1 MRKIA
6 VSTMVTNLVSM
17 VGVDSFLTAE
27 STAAVRSFNRFGK
40 LAWDRTAWPFNSV
53 ISQIIPDLRV
63 RSVQVGDGGSSY
75 TSAPTVAFSG
85 GGGSSAAATAT
96 INADGEVNGIA
107 VTNNG
112 TGYTGIPTVSLS
124 SGGGSGATATA
135 SMLSYIDFGTTISE
149 IFRVTDNDPY
159 GSLHSNE
166 LAFKNISDASGSSE
180 YGEAI
185 LPDRASNAPVWV
197 YFRSGFPGYASDST
211 IFPYVFSEYATVG
224 SYGDWLQSDGQTD
237 KAQVIYQQ
245 AEAILQSELDKLER
259 QEGQQVQPIQFITYG
274 TTAVSSA

>member
-1 MRKIA
+1 MRRAA
-6 VSTMVTNLVSM
+6 VSTMLTNLVSM

-40 LAWDRTAWPFNSV
+40 LAWDRTAWPFVSR
-53 ISQIIPDLRV
+53 ITQIIPDLRV
-63 RSVQVGDGGSSY
+63 RSVQVGSGGASY

-96 INADGEVNGIA
+96 INADGEVNGVA

-112 TGYTGIPTVSLS
+112 TGFTGKPTVSFS
-124 SGGGSGATATA
+124 GGGGSGATATA

-149 IFRVTDNDPY
+149 IFRVTENDPY
-159 GSLHSNE
+159 GTGTTSDI
-166 LAFKNISDASGSSE
+166 AYKNVYVTGASE

-185 LPDRASNAPVWV
+185 LPDHNSTAPVWV
-197 YFRSGFPGYASDST
+197 YYRAPFPEYASDSSV
-211 IFPYVFSEYATVG
+211 FPYIFSEYAVVG
-224 SYGDWLQSDGQTD
+224 AYGDWLQADGQTD

-245 AEAILQSELDKLER
+245 AEQIIQTELDKLER
-259 QEGQQVQPIQFITYG
+259 QEGQTTPLQFITYG

>member
-1 MRKIA
+1 MRRAA

-40 LAWDRTAWPFNSV
+40 LAWDRTAWPFVSRITQV
-53 ISQIIPDLRV
+53 IPDVRV
-63 RSVQVGDGGSSY
+63 RSVQVGSGGASY
-75 TSAPTVAFSG
+75 TSAPSVAFSG

-112 TGYTGIPTVSLS
+112 TGYTGTPTVAI
-124 SGGGSGATATA
+124 SGGSGSGATATA
-135 SMLSYIDFGTTISE
+135 SMLTYLDFGTTISE
-149 IFRVTDNDPY
+149 IFRVTENDPY
-159 GSLHSNE
+159 GTGTTSDI
-166 LAFKNISDASGSSE
+166 AFKNVYVTGASE

-185 LPDRASNAPVWV
+185 LPDRTSTAPVWV
-197 YFRSGFPGYASDST
+197 YYRAPYPEYASDASD
-211 IFPYVFSEYATVG
+211 FPYVFSEYAVIG
-224 SYGDWLQSDGQTD
+224 AYGDWLQADGQTD

-259 QEGQQVQPIQFITYG
+259 QEGQSTPIQFITYG

>member
-6 VSTMVTNLVSM
+6 VSTMTTNLVSM

-27 STAAVRSFNRFGK
+27 STAAVRSFNRFGT

-53 ISQIIPDLRV
+53 IAQVIPDLRV
-63 RSVQVGDGGSSY
+63 RSIQVGSGGSGY
-75 TSAPTVAFSG
+75 TSAPTVVFAG
-85 GGGSSAAATAT
+85 GGGNSAAATAT
-96 INADGEVNGIA
+96 INSDGEVNGVA

-112 TGYTGIPTVSLS
+112 TAFTGVPTISFT
-124 SGGGSGATATA
+124 GGAGSGASATA
-135 SMLSYIDFGTTISE
+135 SMLTYIDFGTTISE

-159 GSLHSNE
+159 GSASSNN
-166 LAFKNISDASGSSE
+166 LAFRNISDASGSTD

-197 YFRSGFPGYASDST
+197 HYRSGFPGYASGASD
-211 IFPYVFSEYATVG
+211 FPYVFSEYAVIG
-224 SYGDWLQSDGQTD
+224 AYGDWLQADGQTD

-259 QEGQQVQPIQFITYG
+259 QEGQTQTIEFITYG
-274 TTAVSSA
+274 TTAATSA

>member
-1 MRKIA
+1 
-6 VSTMVTNLVSM
+6 M

-53 ISQIIPDLRV
+53 ISQVIPDLRV
-63 RSVQVGDGGSSY
+63 RSVQVGSGGSSY
-75 TSAPTVAFSG
+75 TSAPTVGFSG

-96 INADGEVNGIA
+96 INSDGEVNGVA

-112 TGYTGIPTVSLS
+112 TAFTGVPTVSFS
-124 SGGGSGATATA
+124 GGGGSGATATA
-135 SMLSYIDFGTTISE
+135 SMLTYIDFGTTISE
-149 IFRVTDNDPY
+149 IFRVTTNDPY
-159 GSLHSNE
+159 GTESTSE
-166 LAFKNISDASGSSE
+166 LAFRNIQDASGSSE

-185 LPDRASNAPVWV
+185 LPDQASNAPVWV
-197 YFRSGFPGYASDST
+197 HYRAGFSDYASGASD
-211 IFPYVFSEYATVG
+211 FPYVFSEYAVIG
-224 SYGDWLQSDGQTD
+224 AYGDWLQADGQTD

-259 QEGQQVQPIQFITYG
+259 QEGQSTPITFITYG

>member
-1 MRKIA
+1 MRRAA
-6 VSTMVTNLVSM
+6 VSTMLTNLVSM

-40 LAWDRTAWPFNSV
+40 LAWDRTAWPFVSR
-53 ISQIIPDLRV
+53 ITQIIPDLRV
-63 RSVQVGDGGSSY
+63 RSVQVGSGGASY

-96 INADGEVNGIA
+96 INADGEVNGVA

-112 TGYTGIPTVSLS
+112 TGFTGKPTVSFS
-124 SGGGSGATATA
+124 GGGGSGATATA

-149 IFRVTDNDPY
+149 IFRVTENDPY
-159 GSLHSNE
+159 GTGTTSDI
-166 LAFKNISDASGSSE
+166 AYKNVYVTGASE

-185 LPDRASNAPVWV
+185 LPDHNSTAPVWV
-197 YFRSGFPGYASDST
+197 YYRAPFPEYASDSSV
-211 IFPYVFSEYATVG
+211 FPYIFSEYAVVG
-224 SYGDWLQSDGQTD
+224 AYGDWLQADGQTD

-245 AEAILQSELDKLER
+245 AEQIIQTELDKLER
-259 QEGQQVQPIQFITYG
+259 QEGQTTPLQFITYG
-274 TTAVSSA
+274 TTAATSA

>member
-53 ISQIIPDLRV
+53 IEQIIPDLRV
-63 RSVQVGDGGSSY
+63 RSVQVGSGGSSY

-85 GGGSSAAATAT
+85 GGGNSAAATAT

-112 TGYTGIPTVSLS
+112 TAFTGVPTVSFS
-124 SGGGSGATATA
+124 GGGGSGATATA
-135 SMLSYIDFGTTISE
+135 SMLTYIDFGTTISE
-149 IFRVTDNDPY
+149 IFRVTTNDPY
-159 GSLHSNE
+159 GTASTSE
-166 LAFKNISDASGSSE
+166 LAFRNIQDASGSSE

-185 LPDRASNAPVWV
+185 LPDQASNAPVWV
-197 YFRSGFPGYASDST
+197 HYRAGFPEYASDSSV
-211 IFPYVFSEYATVG
+211 FPYVFSEYAIVG
-224 SYGDWLQSDGQTD
+224 AYGDWLQSDGQTD

-259 QEGQQVQPIQFITYG
+259 QEGQTQPIQFITYG
-274 TTAVSSA
+274 TTAATSA

>member
-6 VSTMVTNLVSM
+6 VSTMITNLVSM

-53 ISQIIPDLRV
+53 IEQIIPDLRV
-63 RSVQVGDGGSSY
+63 RSVQVGSGGSSY
-75 TSAPTVAFSG
+75 TSAPTVSFSG
-85 GGGSSAAATAT
+85 GGGNSAAATAT

-112 TGYTGIPTVSLS
+112 TAFTGVPTVSFS
-124 SGGGSGATATA
+124 GGGGSGATATA
-135 SMLSYIDFGTTISE
+135 SMLTYIDFGTTISE
-149 IFRVTDNDPY
+149 IFRVTTNDPY
-159 GSLHSNE
+159 GTASTSE
-166 LAFKNISDASGSSE
+166 LAFRNIQDASGSSD

-185 LPDRASNAPVWV
+185 LPDQASNAPVWV
-197 YFRSGFPGYASDST
+197 HYRAGFPEYASDST
-211 IFPYVFSEYATVG
+211 VFPYVFSEYAIVG
-224 SYGDWLQSDGQTD
+224 AYGDWLQADGQTD

-245 AEAILQSELDKLER
+245 AESILQSELDKLER
-259 QEGQQVQPIQFITYG
+259 QEGQTQPIQFITYG
-274 TTAVSSA
+274 TTAATSA

>member
-6 VSTMVTNLVSM
+6 VSTMVANLVSM

-53 ISQIIPDLRV
+53 IEQIIPDLRV
-63 RSVQVGDGGSSY
+63 RSVQVGSGGASY

-85 GGGSSAAATAT
+85 GGGNSAAATAT
-96 INADGEVNGIA
+96 INSDGEVNGIA

-112 TGYTGIPTVSLS
+112 TAFTGVPTVSF
-124 SGGGSGATATA
+124 SGGSGSGATATA
-135 SMLSYIDFGTTISE
+135 SMLTYIDFGTTISE
-149 IFRVTDNDPY
+149 IFRVTTNDPY
-159 GSLHSNE
+159 GTASTSE
-166 LAFKNISDASGSSE
+166 LAFRNIQDASGSSE

-185 LPDRASNAPVWV
+185 LPDQASNAPVWV
-197 YFRSGFPGYASDST
+197 HYRAGFPEYASDSSV
-211 IFPYVFSEYATVG
+211 FPYVFSEYAIVG
-224 SYGDWLQSDGQTD
+224 AYGDWLQSDGQTD

-245 AEAILQSELDKLER
+245 AEAILQSELDVLER
-259 QEGQQVQPIQFITYG
+259 QQGQTQPIQFITYG
-274 TTAVSSA
+274 TTAATSA

>member
-1 MRKIA
+1 MI
-6 VSTMVTNLVSM
+6 TNLVSM

-53 ISQIIPDLRV
+53 IEQIIPDLRV
-63 RSVQVGDGGSSY
+63 RSVQVGSGGASY

-85 GGGSSAAATAT
+85 GGGNSAAATAT
-96 INADGEVNGIA
+96 INSDGEVNGIA

-112 TGYTGIPTVSLS
+112 TAFTGVPTVSF
-124 SGGGSGATATA
+124 SGGSGSGATATA
-135 SMLSYIDFGTTISE
+135 SMLTYIDFGTTISE
-149 IFRVTDNDPY
+149 IFRVTTNDPY
-159 GSLHSNE
+159 GTASTAE
-166 LAFKNISDASGSSE
+166 LAFRNIQDASGSSD

-185 LPDRASNAPVWV
+185 LPDQASNAPVWV
-197 YFRSGFPGYASDST
+197 HYRAGFPEYASDST
-211 IFPYVFSEYATVG
+211 VFPYVFSEYAIVG
-224 SYGDWLQSDGQTD
+224 AYGDWLQADGQTD

-259 QEGQQVQPIQFITYG
+259 QEGQTQPIQFITYG
-274 TTAVSSA
+274 TTATTSA

>member
-6 VSTMVTNLVSM
+6 VSTMITNLVSM

-53 ISQIIPDLRV
+53 IEQIIPDLRV
-63 RSVQVGDGGSSY
+63 RSVQVGSGGSSY
-75 TSAPTVAFSG
+75 TSAPSVSFSG
-85 GGGSSAAATAT
+85 GGGNSAAATAT
-96 INADGEVNGIA
+96 INSDGEVNGIA

-112 TGYTGIPTVSLS
+112 TAFTGVPTVSF
-124 SGGGSGATATA
+124 SGGSGSGATATA
-135 SMLSYIDFGTTISE
+135 SMLTYIDFGTTISE
-149 IFRVTDNDPY
+149 IFRVTTNDPY
-159 GSLHSNE
+159 GTASTSE
-166 LAFKNISDASGSSE
+166 LAFRNIQDASGSSE

-185 LPDRASNAPVWV
+185 LPDQASNAPVWV
-197 YFRSGFPGYASDST
+197 HYRAGFPEYASDST
-211 IFPYVFSEYATVG
+211 VFPYVFSEYAIVG
-224 SYGDWLQSDGQTD
+224 AYGDWLQSDGQTD

-259 QEGQQVQPIQFITYG
+259 QEGQTQPIQFITYG
-274 TTAVSSA
+274 TTAATSA

>member
-6 VSTMVTNLVSM
+6 VSTMLTNLVSM

-53 ISQIIPDLRV
+53 ISQVIPDLRV
-63 RSVQVGDGGSSY
+63 RSVQVGSGGSSY
-75 TSAPTVAFSG
+75 TSAPSVSFSG
-85 GGGSSAAATAT
+85 GGGNSAAATAT
-96 INADGEVNGIA
+96 INADGEVNGVA

-112 TGYTGIPTVSLS
+112 TAFTGVPTVSF
-124 SGGGSGATATA
+124 SGGSGSGATATA
-135 SMLSYIDFGTTISE
+135 SMLTYIDFGTTISE

-159 GSLHSNE
+159 GSIGAND
-166 LAFKNISDASGSSE
+166 LAYRNIADASGSTE

-197 YFRSGFPGYASDST
+197 YYRAGFPEYASDSSV
-211 IFPYVFSEYATVG
+211 FPYIFSEYAVVG
-224 SYGDWLQSDGQTD
+224 AYGDWLQSDGQTE
-237 KAQVIYQQ
+237 KAQVIYAQ
-245 AEAILQSELDKLER
+245 AEQIIQTELDKLER
-259 QEGQQVQPIQFITYG
+259 QEGQSTPLQFITYG

>member
-6 VSTMVTNLVSM
+6 VSTMVANLVSM

-53 ISQIIPDLRV
+53 IEQIIPDLRV
-63 RSVQVGDGGSSY
+63 RSVQVGSGGASY

-85 GGGSSAAATAT
+85 GGGNSAAATAT
-96 INADGEVNGIA
+96 INSDGEVNGIA

-112 TGYTGIPTVSLS
+112 TAFTGVPTVSFS
-124 SGGGSGATATA
+124 GGGGSGALATA
-135 SMLSYIDFGTTISE
+135 SMLTYIDFGTTISE
-149 IFRVTDNDPY
+149 IFRVTTNDPY
-159 GSLHSNE
+159 GTASTSE
-166 LAFKNISDASGSSE
+166 LAFRNIQDASGSSE

-185 LPDRASNAPVWV
+185 LPDQASNAPVWV
-197 YFRSGFPGYASDST
+197 HYRAGFPEYASDSSV
-211 IFPYVFSEYATVG
+211 FPYVFSEYAIVG
-224 SYGDWLQSDGQTD
+224 AYGDWLSTDGQQD

-259 QEGQQVQPIQFITYG
+259 QEGQTQPIQFITYG
-274 TTAVSSA
+274 TTAATSA

>member
-6 VSTMVTNLVSM
+6 VSTMITNLVSM

-63 RSVQVGDGGSSY
+63 RSVQVGSGGSSY
-75 TSAPTVAFSG
+75 TSAPSVSFSG
-85 GGGSSAAATAT
+85 GGGNSAAATAT
-96 INADGEVNGIA
+96 INSDGEVNGIA

-112 TGYTGIPTVSLS
+112 TAFTGVPTVSF
-124 SGGGSGATATA
+124 SGGSGSGATATA
-135 SMLSYIDFGTTISE
+135 SMLTYIDFGTTISE
-149 IFRVTDNDPY
+149 IFRVTTNDPY
-159 GSLHSNE
+159 GTASTSE
-166 LAFKNISDASGSSE
+166 LAFRNIQDASGSSD

-185 LPDRASNAPVWV
+185 LPDQASNAPVWV
-197 YFRSGFPGYASDST
+197 HYRAGFPEYASDST
-211 IFPYVFSEYATVG
+211 VFPYVFSEYAIVG
-224 SYGDWLQSDGQTD
+224 AYGDWLQSDGQTD

-259 QEGQQVQPIQFITYG
+259 QEGQTQKITFITYG
-274 TTAVSSA
+274 TTAATSA

>member
-53 ISQIIPDLRV
+53 IAQIIPDLRV
-63 RSVQVGDGGSSY
+63 RSVQVGSGGASY

-85 GGGSSAAATAT
+85 GGGNSAAATAT

-112 TGYTGIPTVSLS
+112 TAFTGVPTVSFS
-124 SGGGSGATATA
+124 GGGGSGATATA
-135 SMLSYIDFGTTISE
+135 SMLTYIDFGTTISE
-149 IFRVTDNDPY
+149 IFRVTTNDPY
-159 GSLHSNE
+159 GTASTSE
-166 LAFKNISDASGSSE
+166 LAFRNIQDASGSSE

-185 LPDRASNAPVWV
+185 LPDQASNAPVWV
-197 YFRSGFPGYASDST
+197 HYRAGFPEYASDSSV
-211 IFPYVFSEYATVG
+211 FPYVFSEYAIVG
-224 SYGDWLQSDGQTD
+224 AYGDWLQADGQTD

-259 QEGQQVQPIQFITYG
+259 QEGQTQPIQFITYG
-274 TTAVSSA
+274 TTAATSA

>member
-1 MRKIA
+1 ML
-6 VSTMVTNLVSM
+6 TNLVSM

-53 ISQIIPDLRV
+53 ISQVIPDLRV
-63 RSVQVGDGGSSY
+63 RSVQVGSGGASY
-75 TSAPTVAFSG
+75 TSAPSVSFSG
-85 GGGSSAAATAT
+85 GGGNSAAATAT
-96 INADGEVNGIA
+96 INADGEVNGVA

-112 TGYTGIPTVSLS
+112 TAFTGVPTVSF
-124 SGGGSGATATA
+124 SGGSGSGATATA
-135 SMLSYIDFGTTISE
+135 SMLTYIDFGTTISE

-159 GSLHSNE
+159 GSIGAND
-166 LAFKNISDASGSSE
+166 LAYRNIADASGSTE

-197 YFRSGFPGYASDST
+197 HYRAGFPEYASDSSV
-211 IFPYVFSEYATVG
+211 FPYIFSEYAVVG
-224 SYGDWLQSDGQTD
+224 AMGDWLSADGQQD
-237 KAQVIYQQ
+237 KAGVIYQQ
-245 AEAILQSELDKLER
+245 AEQIIQTELDKLER
-259 QEGQQVQPIQFITYG
+259 QEGQSTPLQFITYG

>member
-53 ISQIIPDLRV
+53 IEQIIPDLRV
-63 RSVQVGDGGSSY
+63 RSVQVGSGGASY

-85 GGGSSAAATAT
+85 GGGNSAAATAT
-96 INADGEVNGIA
+96 INSDGEVNGIA

-112 TGYTGIPTVSLS
+112 TAFTGVPTVSF
-124 SGGGSGATATA
+124 SGGSGSGATATA
-135 SMLSYIDFGTTISE
+135 SMLTYIDFGTTISE
-149 IFRVTDNDPY
+149 IFRVTTNDPY
-159 GSLHSNE
+159 GTASTSE
-166 LAFKNISDASGSSE
+166 LAFRNIQDASGSSE

-185 LPDRASNAPVWV
+185 LPDQASNAPVWV
-197 YFRSGFPGYASDST
+197 HYRAGFPEYASDSSV
-211 IFPYVFSEYATVG
+211 FPYVFSEYAIVG
-224 SYGDWLQSDGQTD
+224 AYGDWLSTDGQQD

-259 QEGQQVQPIQFITYG
+259 QEGQTQPIQFITHL
-274 TTAVSSA
+274 TTAATSA